1 MLAGA
6 SAASAKRNVHN
17 YEFSFNFDYDQPET
31 AFMTSYADFYR
42 QSIDQPDA
50 FWTSQAKLI
59 DWFKPFDRVCN
70 YDKPPFANWF
80 EGGKTNLCHN
90 AVDRHVATRGDDAAL
105 IYVSSET
112 GVEKTYS
119 FKELLAE
126 TQRMAASLK
135 ALGVGK
141 GDRVLIYMPMLAEAA
156 FAMLAC
162 ARLGAIH
169 CVVFG
174 GFASGSLA
182 SRIDDASPKV
192 IVSAD
197 AGSRGGKVVAYKPL
211 LDEAI
216 RLSSHKPESVLLVD
230 RKLAPMSITPGR
242 DHLWSDLRAQ
252 NIDTQV
258 PCEWMDSLDVSYTI
272 YTSGTTGKPK
282 GVQRDTGG
290 YAVAL
295 AASMKHIFD
304 GRAGETYFST
314 SDIGWVVG
322 HSYIVYGPLIAGMAT
337 IMYEGLPT
345 QGMDGQPNG
354 GIWWSLV
361 EKYKVTA
368 MFSAP
373 TAVRVLKKQDPALLK
388 KYDLSSLRA
397 LYLAGE
403 PLDEPTARWISDGLN
418 VPIIDNY
425 WQTETG
431 WPLITIANGVEK
443 KASKFG
449 SPGIPMYGYRVKILH
464 ESTGE
469 ELTQPN
475 EKGVVVIE
483 GPTPPGFMQTIW
495 KDDARFVNTYWKSI
509 PGKMVY
515 STFDWGIRD
524 EDGYYFILGRTD
536 DVINVAGHRLGTR
549 EIEESISGHAAVA
562 EVAVVGV
569 ADTLKGQVAM
579 AFVVPR
585 DSGVLNDSAASIK
598 LEGEIMKRVDGD
610 LGAVARPSRVR
621 FVAALPKTRSGKLLR
636 RAIQAVC
643 EGRDAG
649 DLTTMDDPAAL
660 EQVRQSITS

>member
-1 MLAGA
+1 MQRKNNHGD
-6 SAASAKRNVHN
+6 R
-17 YEFSFNFDYDQPET
+17 P
-31 AFMTSYADFYR
+31 MTSYADFYR
-42 QSIDQPDA
+42 RSIDQPDA
-50 FWTSQAKLI
+50 FWIEQAQLI
-59 DWFKPFDRVCN
+59 DWQQPFTRVCN
-70 YDKPPFANWF
+70 FDNPPFVHWF

-90 AVDRHVATRGDDAAL
+90 AVDRHLKDRADQAAL
-105 IYVSSET
+105 IYVSTET
-112 GVEKTYS
+112 GAEKTYS
-119 FKELLAE
+119 FAELHRE
-126 TQRMAASLK
+126 VQRMAASLQ
-135 ALGVGK
+135 ALGVQK
-141 GDRVLIYMPMLAEAA
+141 GDRVLIYMPMVAEAA

-182 SRIDDASPKV
+182 SRIDDATPKV
-192 IVSAD
+192 IVSSD
-197 AGSRGGKVVAYKPL
+197 AGSRGGKIVPYKPL

-216 RLSSHKPESVLLVD
+216 RLSSHKPEAVLLTD
-230 RKLAPMSITPGR
+230 RALAPMAMVAER
-242 DHLWSDLRAQ
+242 DQLWTDLRAAHM
-252 NIDTQV
+252 DAQV
-258 PCEWMDSLDVSYTI
+258 PCEWLDSTDISYTI

-322 HSYIVYGPLIAGMAT
+322 HSYIIYGPLIAGMAT
-337 IMYEGLPT
+337 LMYEGLPT
-345 QGMDGQPNG
+345 QGLDKQPDG
-354 GIWWSLV
+354 GIWWRLV

-397 LYLAGE
+397 LFLAGE
-403 PLDEPTARWISDGLN
+403 PLDEPTARWISEGLN

-431 WPLITIANGVEK
+431 WPLLTVANGVEQTP
-443 KASKFG
+443 SKFG
-449 SPGIPMYGYRVKILH
+449 SPGIPMYGYRVKLLH

-475 EKGVVVIE
+475 EKGVVVLE
-483 GPTPPGFMQTIW
+483 GPTPPGFMQTVW
-495 KDDARFVNTYWKSI
+495 KDDARFVNTYWKSV

-549 EIEESISGHAAVA
+549 EIEESISGHAGVA

-569 ADTLKGQVAM
+569 ADSLKGQVAM
-579 AFVVPR
+579 AFVVPK
-585 DSGVLNDSAASIK
+585 DGGVLLDAAAALK

-610 LGAVARPSRVR
+610 LGALARPSRVR
-621 FVAALPKTRSGKLLR
+621 FVSLLPKTRSGKLLR

-660 EQVRQSITS
+660 QQIRDRVLAG